1 MADRG
6 DLRKYMTRRSDL
18 VDGLLSV
25 LERKVKQS
33 ERQLL
38 ELTVREFVD
47 KLELTEGGRVRN
59 TLYNK
64 RLLANIDRVFE
75 QFGRTIGVELARTI
89 AQGVQAVVNF
99 NGDYYRMMTTRAQT
113 LPISKTVK
121 EFVQAWLGLTERGAV
136 KANGYLDTLV
146 KDTTV
151 RNYVKDFALRSV
163 IGQQGWQESK
173 QQLQTIIAGNKERT
187 GRLSQYYRNF
197 VYDTY
202 SQVDRATGEV
212 YAEKLGFNFAVYEGG
227 IIKTTRKFCRERN
240 GKVFHRTEI
249 EKFDPPAAKP
259 PNYNPFTDLGG
270 YGCRHHLNWIPDA
283 LARMLRSDADK
294 FLK

>member
-47 KLELTEGGRVRN
+47 KLELTDGGRVRN
-59 TLYNK
+59 TLHNK

-99 NGDYYRMMTTRAQT
+99 NGEYYRVMTTRAQT
-113 LPISKTVK
+113 LPISQKVK
-121 EFVQAWLGLTERGAV
+121 EFVQAWLGLTEKGAV
-136 KANGYLDTLV
+136 KPNGYLDTLV

-163 IGQQGWQESK
+163 IGQQGWQQSK
-173 QQLQTIIAGNKERT
+173 QQLQTIITGNKERT

-212 YAEKLGFNFAVYEGG
+212 YAEGLGFNFAVYEGG

-240 GKVFHRTEI
+240 GKVFHRSEI
-249 EKFDPPAAKP
+249 EKFNPPTAKP

-283 LARMLRSDADK
+283 LARMLRSDADT